1 MKRSFW
7 TWLAALAIVA
17 LVGDRVAAL
26 GLEQLVLRSQLRF
39 SRLYRGGMNNDLV
52 IIGNSRGV
60 NGFYAPLI
68 QQRTGARTLNL
79 SYNGMSAIAAEAV
92 LDDYLDHNARPR
104 LIVFEVT
111 NVYSNEDALKDLAL
125 FRFASPRLAALQREY
140 HPRVAAACRVSH
152 LIAFNNELF
161 LRSLYYF
168 RSTDQDWVNRGH
180 IDAALLASADTM
192 HPVALAL
199 PPPNVAALVRSV
211 SRARRDGIAVELV
224 VTPFLPAYRARL
236 ANFPQW
242 KASLQESLGAPIL
255 DYSSAVSDDR
265 DFGDRLH
272 LNFAGSRVLLDRLMT
287 DGVFA
292 RAEHP

>member
-7 TWLAALAIVA
+7 TWLVALAIVA
-17 LVGDRVAAL
+17 LVGDRVAAF
-26 GLEQLVLRSQLRF
+26 GLEKLVLHSQLRF
-39 SRLYRGGMNNDLV
+39 SRLYHGGMDNELL

-68 QQRTGARTLNL
+68 QQRTGARTFNL

-104 LIVFEVT
+104 LIIFEVT
-111 NVYSNEDALKDLAL
+111 NVYSSEDALKDLAL
-125 FRFASPRLAALQREY
+125 FRFVSPRLAALQHEF
-140 HPRVAAACRVSH
+140 HPRIADAFRVSH

-168 RSTDQDWVNRGH
+168 RSSDQDWVNRGY
-180 IDAALLASADTM
+180 IDAALIASVDTM
-192 HPVALAL
+192 HRVTLAL
-199 PPPNVAALVRSV
+199 PPRNVAALVRSV
-211 SRARRDGIAVELV
+211 NRARRDGIAVALI
-224 VTPFLPAYRARL
+224 VTPFLPSYRAKF
-236 ANFPQW
+236 ANYPLW
-242 KASLQESLGAPIL
+242 KASLQASLGAPIL

-272 LNFAGSRVLLDRLMT
+272 LNFTGSRVFLNRLVA
-287 DGVFA
+287 DGVFD